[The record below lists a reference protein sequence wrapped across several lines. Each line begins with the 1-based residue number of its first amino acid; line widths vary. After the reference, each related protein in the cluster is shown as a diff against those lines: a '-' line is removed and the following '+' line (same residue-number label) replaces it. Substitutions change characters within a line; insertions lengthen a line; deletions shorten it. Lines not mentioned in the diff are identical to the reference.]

1 MANGICTMKKQ
12 IHTKNCLPQKTRAI
26 LAIEKENTHISKNLI
41 IHHWQVIDHILIK
54 QIEIWEI
61 IDKKRKFLMKS
72 NKQILALLATMITF
86 SVIAA
91 DYQQDMEEMSVSS
104 DNGMNEEE
112 EETET
117 ERVEDIVE

>member
-1 MANGICTMKKQ
+1 
-12 IHTKNCLPQKTRAI
+12 
-26 LAIEKENTHISKNLI
+26 
-41 IHHWQVIDHILIK
+41 
-54 QIEIWEI
+54 
-61 IDKKRKFLMKS
+61 MKS